1 LCEDFKMADENSIGE
16 RLKKVRLLAMDVDGV
31 LTDGRIV
38 LVGTDAESKE
48 FHILD
53 GLGIQL
59 ALNGGLI
66 VAWISGR
73 NSALVERRARELGV
87 THLYQTTANKSAA
100 LAELI
105 ASYNVNQAQIAFIGD
120 DLNDIPAFSLAGVKF
135 APSNAVAEIKALA
148 DFVTE
153 KRGGEGA
160 VREVCDVILKA
171 QDSWNDA
178 VTRYLSGL
186 LQKTNGNSQVPN

>member
-1 LCEDFKMADENSIGE
+1 MTDENSIGE

-38 LVGTDAESKE
+38 LVGADAESKE

-73 NSALVERRARELGV
+73 NSALVERRAKELGV
-87 THLYQTTANKSAA
+87 THLFQTTANKSAA

-135 APSNAVAEIKALA
+135 APANAVAEIKALA

-153 KRGGEGA
+153 KKGGEGA

-171 QDSWNDA
+171 QDKWNDA

-186 LQKTNGNSQVPN
+186 LQKSNGESQVPN

>member
-1 LCEDFKMADENSIGE
+1 MTDENSIGE

-38 LVGTDAESKE
+38 LVGADAESKE

-73 NSALVERRARELGV
+73 NSALVERRAMELGV
-87 THLYQTTANKSAA
+87 THLFQTTANKSAA

-120 DLNDIPAFSLAGVKF
+120 DLNDIPAFTLAGVKF
-135 APSNAVAEIKALA
+135 APANAVAEIKALA

-153 KRGGEGA
+153 KKGGEGA

-171 QDSWNDA
+171 QDKWNDA

-186 LQKTNGNSQVPN
+186 LQKSNGESQVPN